1 MNYSDTHAHTKFQSR
16 MFDERKLST
25 VKRIAKDLHIDGTI
39 ENSDRANKR
48 FKITLNDGTVIHFGL
63 WPFQRHGAFIDHRDE
78 NIKRAWQARH
88 IKILKD
94 GEPAY
99 LNPYSPEYY
108 SWHLLW

>member
-1 MNYSDTHAHTKFQSR
+1 MLDP
-16 MFDERKLST
+16 RKLSI
-25 VKRIAKDLHIDGTI
+25 VQRIATDLHIDGNI
-39 ENSDRANKR
+39 ENSDKANKR

-63 WPFQRHGAFIDHRDE
+63 WPFAAVPAGGTFIDHKDE

-88 IKILKD
+88 SKIMRD
-94 GEPAY
+94 GQPAY